1 MNNCKVSIII
11 PVYNAE
17 RYLRKCL
24 ESIVSQTYI
33 NWELILVNDGSTD
46 TSGKICEEYAEKD
59 ARVRVYN
66 KSNTGVSDS
75 RNLGIKE
82 STGKYLVFV
91 DADDYWLSVND
102 LATLVGISEENQLDV
117 LRGEY
122 MAVDEDGQYIY
133 DSRFL
138 KLREKVANRLL
149 SSSEFL
155 NKVLCGESFVFLSL
169 FRKEVLDN
177 NIFSIDRI
185 FLEDLEFYSRLMLQ
199 QLKCMY
205 VKYPFYAY
213 RKNVDSVSARVDIK
227 KIRDSFGMCYV
238 FHDLMEETNIQS
250 KKRFYKYNS
259 IMMYYWTLDTL
270 SMDPYYN
277 ESKRIIDQLSL
288 MDLWKDVSVWRKNTK
303 FEYPIVIFLFPS
315 IGVKLL
321 RYRHKIGNMVRNL
334 IR

>member
-169 FRKEVLDN
+169 FRMLYEI
-177 NIFSIDRI
+177 IFREKI
-185 FLEDLEFYSRLMLQ
+185 EFS
-199 QLKCMY
+199 
-205 VKYPFYAY
+205 
-213 RKNVDSVSARVDIK
+213 
-227 KIRDSFGMCYV
+227 
-238 FHDLMEETNIQS
+238 
-250 KKRFYKYNS
+250 
-259 IMMYYWTLDTL
+259 
-270 SMDPYYN
+270 
-277 ESKRIIDQLSL
+277 
-288 MDLWKDVSVWRKNTK
+288 
-303 FEYPIVIFLFPS
+303 
-315 IGVKLL
+315 
-321 RYRHKIGNMVRNL
+321 
-334 IR
+334 